1 MQSNDEINVANETN
15 LWWLNQK
22 LFFSGDW
29 LIIIIKYCSSVMFDS
44 AKIHFNTAIL
54 AAWQWH
60 KLDILRTYECLPYYG
75 FGQQYFKGPWIRF
88 QKLTGAVTVPIPF
101 SALTLLVG
109 RQEGHPACKK
119 TGCWWWW
126 FDCSFCTTYSP
137 VVTTTSIILWFNK
150 HRLTQVHLEN
160 GR

>member
-1 MQSNDEINVANETN
+1 MKSILQKRNEFVVIKPKIVFQ
-15 LWWLNQK
+15 WWLANHK
-22 LFFSGDW
+22 
-29 LIIIIKYCSSVMFDS
+29 IKHCSSVLFDS

-109 RQEGHPACKK
+109 WQEGHPACKK
-119 TGCWWWW
+119 LDVGGDDLTVAFARLIVQLSPPPPSYFDSINTG
-126 FDCSFCTTYSP
+126 
-137 VVTTTSIILWFNK
+137 
-150 HRLTQVHLEN
+150 
-160 GR
+160 